1 MNQKVL
7 QANFSQLAEL
17 GYMRYPKR
25 RSGGRSSIRQSL
37 KKYAA
42 ELNRKR
48 GVRHVN

>member
-1 MNQKVL
+1 MKQKIN
-7 QANFSQLAEL
+7 QANETHLAEL

-25 RSGGRSSIRQSL
+25 RSGGRSNVRQSL

-42 ELNRKR
+42 ELNRRR